1 MTRLTITLR
10 DEDQQFIDSALKS
23 GRYHTESE
31 AVADAIAELRARED
45 LHQAR
50 LKDLREKVSVGL
62 DQLDEGQGTA
72 WNATSI
78 KSAGQAILA
87 SRQSG
92 S

>member
-31 AVADAIAELRARED
+31 AVADAIAELRAREE
-45 LHQAR
+45 LNNAR
-50 LKDLREKVSVGL
+50 LKDLREKISIGIA
-62 DQLDEGQGTA
+62 QLGRGQGTEWSA
-72 WNATSI
+72 ASV
-78 KSAGQAILA
+78 KAAGQALLA
-87 SRQSG
+87 TRKSG